1 MTTIL
6 DTKIGKVKI
15 VPNVSDL
22 VTTNAPDTEVG
33 EVENKVPDH
42 AKYITTRE
50 FNKFAGT
57 KIDKRP
63 EQINFVTNKDL
74 NTVLKCTNKMKQNE
88 MFDLR

>member
-22 VTTNAPDTEVG
+22 VTTNAPDTKVG

-63 EQINFVTNKDL
+63 EQANFVGKNVFGDDRLFKTKL
-74 NTVLKCTNKMKQNE
+74 
-88 MFDLR
+88 FSISISS